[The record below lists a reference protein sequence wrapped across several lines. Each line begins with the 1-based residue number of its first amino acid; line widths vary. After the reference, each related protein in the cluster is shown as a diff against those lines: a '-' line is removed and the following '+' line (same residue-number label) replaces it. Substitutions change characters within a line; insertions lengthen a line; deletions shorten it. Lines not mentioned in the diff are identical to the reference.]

1 MRACSRPGRLIAR
14 VALAGAALIFFSPS
28 AASAQDAPADRPG
41 RVFAGGSLLGW
52 SARGA
57 EADPEGYGTHR
68 PHFHGGLDWP
78 APGILVNAGVHIA
91 HDASLGVEIAW
102 RREQSAAILE
112 QSRSHFEF
120 RDVHS
125 RLSDSER
132 IVSFV
137 VRWHMRPTRATDVQP
152 LAGLSF
158 SSHTRSLTGRSG
170 IYTWFGGT
178 LPISRP
184 DEEVRATSRGFVA
197 GADLV
202 LRADRPAAI
211 ALGARVHAVR
221 TLEYNGLVPA
231 RDPYALLLTAG
242 VRWQSLRGSGR

>member
-1 MRACSRPGRLIAR
+1 VRAFSRLRRLITR
-14 VALAGAALIFFSPS
+14 VVRAGAALVLFAPS
-28 AASAQDAPADRPG
+28 AAVAQDTPADWPG

-78 APGILVNAGVHIA
+78 APGILANAGVRIA
-91 HDASLGVEIAW
+91 HDASVGVEIAW

-132 IVSFV
+132 LVSV
-137 VRWHMRPTRATDVQP
+137 VMRWHTRPGRAADVQP
-152 LAGLSF
+152 LAGVSF
-158 SSHTRSLTGRSG
+158 SSHTRSLTGRNG

-178 LPISRP
+178 LPISQP
-184 DEEVRATSRGFVA
+184 DEEVRAASRGFVA

-202 LRADRPAAI
+202 LRADRQAAI
-211 ALGARVHAVR
+211 ALGARLHAVR
-221 TLEYNGLVPA
+221 TPDYNGVVPA
-231 RDPYALLLTAG
+231 RNPYALLLTAG
-242 VRWQSLRGSGR
+242 VRWQSSRGSGR